1 MKKLFLLLVM
11 CFSLS
16 ACSLVTMER
25 QIYPIC
31 MSIDQVDSGEYL
43 LGLQAP
49 RASNSEPA
57 EYDII
62 SASGATLQDALR
74 TLSASTPYPLNFSQI
89 RLCIIG
95 QGLASDAPLRPLL
108 RLLMEQ
114 PTMRPTACVS
124 IALGSAMEVLQNQK
138 PDFGNRLSTHLN
150 LLFERMQ
157 QEHLLPES
165 TLAWCVREL
174 SDDRCDLLISL
185 CAVNEKNKQ
194 PSEQSG
200 QKEEA
205 SPAVA
210 LGEPWSEELLPRDII
225 AGKIDHT
232 SPNPV
237 EFLGAACVSR
247 GKVVGILTADETQLC
262 LQLADDAKLQVVTD
276 GDRMQLQFILK
287 KESPLARDAGRILQL
302 MQKLQSLQSDP
313 LLFGGVCAMHFST
326 NEAWRAF
333 DFRSRYPHAE
343 VAVKVK

>member
-11 CFSLS
+11 CFSLT
-16 ACSLVTMER
+16 ACSLVTLER

-31 MSIDQVDSGEYL
+31 MSVDQLDSGEYL
-43 LGLQAP
+43 LALQAP

-62 SASGATLQDALR
+62 SASGATLQDALHI
-74 TLSASTPYPLNFSQI
+74 LSASTPYPLNFSQI

-95 QGLASDAPLRPLL
+95 QKIASDAPLRPLL
-108 RLLMEQ
+108 RVLMEQ

-124 IALGSAMEVLQNQK
+124 IAMGSAMDVLKNQK

-185 CAVNEKNKQ
+185 CAVNEENKQ
-194 PSEQSG
+194 SSDKSG

-225 AGKIDHT
+225 AGNIDHS

-237 EFLGAACVSR
+237 EFLGAACISR
-247 GKVVGILTADETQLC
+247 GKMVGVLTADETQLC
-262 LQLADDAKLQVVTD
+262 LQLADDAKRKVAVA
-276 GDRMQLQFILK
+276 GDRMQLQFLLK
-287 KESPLARDAGRILQL
+287 KDSPLSQDAGRILQL

-313 LLFGGVCAMHFST
+313 LLFGGVCAMQFST
-326 NEAWRAF
+326 NDAWRAF
-333 DFRSRYPHAE
+333 DFHSRYPDAE
-343 VAVKVK
+343 VVVKVK